1 MKKMKKLL
9 SIIAVLLMV
18 FCMTIPVSA
27 AGKINKSKIILLT
40 GQTIQLKVS
49 ETSGGTTWISSKK
62 SVATVNKTGKVLAKK
77 KGSAIITA
85 KAGNKKYTCKVT
97 VETPKLNKKNVT
109 LKVGENI
116 TLKVTGTKQP
126 VKWKS
131 SRKNIVTVKNGIIT
145 AKKTGTVN
153 VTATVL
159 GKKFTC
165 KITVRK
171 TPTSNNARPE
181 IPTAGSGVWI
191 PNSGSKYHRYSS
203 CSNMRNPRNVS
214 ENQAISMGYTPC
226 KKCY

>member
-62 SVATVNKTGKVLAKK
+62 SVATVNKSGKVLAKK

-131 SRKNIVTVKNGIIT
+131 SRKNVVTVKNGTIT
-145 AKKTGTVN
+145 AKTAN
-153 VTATVL
+153 VTAMVL

-165 KITVRK
+165 KVSVRK
-171 TPTSNNARPE
+171 TPTSNNVRPE

>member
-1 MKKMKKLL
+1 MKKLKKLL

-109 LKVGENI
+109 LKVGERI

-214 ENQAISMGYTPC
+214 ENQAISMGHTPC

>member
-18 FCMTIPVSA
+18 FCMTISVSA
-27 AGKINKSKIILLT
+27 AGKINKSRVSLLS
-40 GQTIQLKVS
+40 GQTLQL
-49 ETSGGTTWISSKK
+49 ELLGTDSNTKWVSSKN
-62 SVATVNKTGKVLAKK
+62 SVATVSSSGKVKAKK
-77 KGSAIITA
+77 YGSAIITA

-131 SRKNIVTVKNGIIT
+131 SRKNVVTVKNGTIT
-145 AKKTGTVN
+145 AKKAGTAN

>member
-62 SVATVNKTGKVLAKK
+62 SVATVNKSGKVLAKK

-109 LKVGENI
+109 LKVGESI

-131 SRKNIVTVKNGIIT
+131 SRKNVVTVKNGTIT
-145 AKKTGTVN
+145 AKKAGTAN
-153 VTATVL
+153 VTAMVL

-165 KITVRK
+165 KVSVRK
-171 TPTSNNARPE
+171 TPTSNNVRPE

>member
-1 MKKMKKLL
+1 MKKLKKLL

-109 LKVGENI
+109 LKVGERI

-165 KITVRK
+165 KVSVRK
-171 TPTSNNARPE
+171 TPTSNNVRPE

>member
-1 MKKMKKLL
+1 MKKLKKLL

-109 LKVGENI
+109 LKVGERI

-214 ENQAISMGYTPC
+214 ENQAISIALSLDRKPT
-226 KKCY
+226 

>member
-62 SVATVNKTGKVLAKK
+62 SVATVNKSGKVLAKK

-131 SRKNIVTVKNGIIT
+131 SRKNIVTVKNGTTT
-145 AKKTGTVN
+145 AKKIGTAN

>member
-109 LKVGENI
+109 LKVGERI

-171 TPTSNNARPE
+171 TPTSNNVRPE

>member
-109 LKVGENI
+109 LKVGERI

-131 SRKNIVTVKNGIIT
+131 SRKNVVTVKNGIIT
-145 AKKTGTVN
+145 AKKAGTAN

-171 TPTSNNARPE
+171 TPTSNNVRPE

>member
-18 FCMTIPVSA
+18 FCMTISVSA
-27 AGKINKSKIILLT
+27 AGKINKSRVSLLS
-40 GQTIQLKVS
+40 GQTLQL
-49 ETSGGTTWISSKK
+49 ESSKN
-62 SVATVNKTGKVLAKK
+62 SVATVSSSGKVKAKK
-77 KGSAIITA
+77 YGSAIITA

-131 SRKNIVTVKNGIIT
+131 SRKNVVTVKNGTIT
-145 AKKTGTVN
+145 AKKAGTAN
-153 VTATVL
+153 VTAMVL

-165 KITVRK
+165 KVSVRK
-171 TPTSNNARPE
+171 TPTSNNVRPE